1 MKRFFRIL
9 AVCAA
14 VFSIIIL
21 VAGAMISSLTPDSYN
36 VTSENSDDD
45 FYISYWPVNAK
56 SISHTSREIEN
67 ADKLYSK
74 KHDADIMLMN
84 LIPIKRVNV
93 DIISNAQVIPCGT
106 PFGIKI
112 FTQGVVV
119 VGMTGVKCETEQCNP
134 AKEAGLKKGDVIKK
148 INGVEV
154 NTNEDVSKIVEEN
167 GGKGL
172 ELEISRDNMVFNTT
186 LVPVKSANDNTF
198 KIGLWVRDSSAG
210 IGTLTFYDE
219 QTKSFAGLGHGICD
233 IDTCEL
239 LPLMKGDIVKANING
254 VTKGVRGT
262 PGELRGYFNSEDPI
276 GNLTANISTGVYG
289 FMEDKPSENEAIPVL
304 MKQDVTTG
312 SAKVLTTIFGE
323 EPQYYDIEI
332 VSVNYNENYPTKNM
346 VVSITDPVLLEK
358 TGGIVQGMSG
368 SPIIKDGAL
377 VGAITHVFVNEPTRG
392 YGIFAE
398 NMLVNSRS
406 ISDREYKNAS

>member
-1 MKRFFRIL
+1 MKKFFKVLSVSL
-9 AVCAA
+9 AA
-14 VFSIIIL
+14 FSLIIL
-21 VAGAMISSLTPDSYN
+21 VVGAVISNLTPDKYN
-36 VTSENSDDD
+36 VTSEENDD
-45 FYISYWPVNAK
+45 FYISYWPVSAK
-56 SISHTSREIEN
+56 SINYTNRKIEN
-67 ADKLYSK
+67 ADKIYSK
-74 KHDADIMLMN
+74 RHDADIMFMN

-93 DIISNAQVIPCGT
+93 DIISNAQVIPCGN

-119 VGMTGVKCETEQCNP
+119 VGMEAVNSETGHCSP

-148 INGVEV
+148 INGIEV
-154 NTNEDVSKIVEEN
+154 NTNEDVSKIVEGN
-167 GGKGL
+167 DGSGL
-172 ELEISRDNMVFNTT
+172 DLEISRDNMVFNTT
-186 LVPVKSANDNTF
+186 LIPVKSANDNAY

-254 VTKGVRGT
+254 INKGVRGT
-262 PGELRGYFNSEDPI
+262 PGELRGYFNGDEPI
-276 GNLTANISTGVYG
+276 GNLTANINTGIYG
-289 FMEDKPSENEAIPVL
+289 YMENKPSQNEPIPVS
-304 MKQDVTTG
+304 MKQEVTTG
-312 SAKVLTTIFGE
+312 SAKVLTTIDGE

-377 VGAITHVFVNEPTRG
+377 VGAVTHVFVNDPTRG

-406 ISDREYKNAS
+406 INEKGYNNAS